1 MTFRKSTQCLEKFN
15 SLFQIFDFVIL
26 HLTVI
31 SELIDFP
38 TLFLQFFLQSF
49 YLFILTPKLRL
60 LLPRIFFQLG

>member
-1 MTFRKSTQCLEKFN
+1 MTFRKSTQCLEVFN

-38 TLFLQFFLQSF
+38 TLILKFFLQSF
-49 YLFILTPKLRL
+49 YLFIFTSKLRL

>member
-1 MTFRKSTQCLEKFN
+1 MTFRKSTQCLEVFN

-38 TLFLQFFLQSF
+38 TLFLKFFLQSF
-49 YLFILTPKLRL
+49 YLFIFTSKLRL

>member
-1 MTFRKSTQCLEKFN
+1 MTFRKSTQCLEVFN

-49 YLFILTPKLRL
+49 YLFIFTSKFRL

>member
-1 MTFRKSTQCLEKFN
+1 MTFRKSTQCLEVFN

-38 TLFLQFFLQSF
+38 TLFLQFFL
-49 YLFILTPKLRL
+49 
-60 LLPRIFFQLG
+60 